1 MQSYNILTS
10 FRRCMTLLN
19 IAICLVLTW
28 LFIRTPQYAAQNAD
42 GIQFLQQMST
52 LPNPTWIFLFSL
64 AALFTLIVINEVYQY
79 GKNKWLD
86 PGNALVCW
94 LEIFLCLI
102 IIISLHFDYN
112 GLLLLVVVNLID
124 ELKGGR
130 RELFLAAMALLYLLT
145 SLDVMRTWFGLA
157 PILEYMAYY
166 RLETRQMMQSS
177 IGVLTSLNLILFVIY
192 MAILI
197 GKRTEENVEV
207 RKLNSEL
214 EHANSKL
221 SVLNDQLKAFAEE
234 SAHMAETKERN
245 RLAREIHDTLGHA
258 LTGIT
263 AGADACIQMLDV
275 SPEMARKQMELIA
288 STARDGMNEV
298 RRSVKALRP
307 DAVER
312 FQLSEAL
319 CKLCEN
325 MRATSGAQILL
336 KMDSS
341 GLRLS
346 PDEEDA
352 VYRIVQEGITN
363 AVRHG
368 KATKIWV
375 ELAGAW
381 RKLTV
386 VVRDNGAGCSEVKPG
401 FGLKHMQ
408 ERLRMLG
415 GTLSIDGTD
424 GFEIK
429 AIIPLRW
436 GDEL

>member
-19 IAICLVLTW
+19 IVICIMLTW
-28 LFIRTPQYAAQNAD
+28 LFIRTPQQAAQNAD
-42 GIQFLQQMST
+42 GIQVLQQMSA
-52 LPNPTWIFLFSL
+52 LPNPPWMFLISL
-64 AALFTLIVINEVYQY
+64 VALFALVILNEVRQC
-79 GKNKWLD
+79 KKIKWLG
-86 PGNALVCW
+86 PGNASVCW
-94 LEIFLCLI
+94 LEVFLCLI

-130 RELFLAAMALLYLLT
+130 RELFLVTMALLYLLT
-145 SLDVMRTWFGLA
+145 SLDVMRTWFGSA
-157 PILEYMAYY
+157 PISEYMAYY
-166 RLETRQMMQSS
+166 GLETRQMMQSS
-177 IGVLTSLNLILFVIY
+177 IGFMNSLNLILFVIY
-192 MAILI
+192 MVILI

-207 RKLNSEL
+207 RKLNREL
-214 EHANSKL
+214 EHANNKL
-221 SVLNDQLKAFAEE
+221 SILNDQLKAFAVE

-288 STARDGMNEV
+288 ATARDGMNEV

-325 MRATSGAQILL
+325 MRATSGAKILL

-346 PDEEDA
+346 PDEEDT

-363 AVRHG
+363 AIRHG
-368 KATKIWV
+368 KATQIWV
-375 ELAGAW
+375 ELTGAW

-386 VVRDNGAGCSEVKPG
+386 VVRDNGTGCCDVTLG
-401 FGLKHMQ
+401 FGLKHMR

-415 GTLSIDGTD
+415 GTLCIDGTD
-424 GFEIK
+424 GFKIEAK
-429 AIIPLRW
+429 IPLRW
-436 GDEL
+436 GDKL

>member
-1 MQSYNILTS
+1 
-10 FRRCMTLLN
+10 MTLLN

-28 LFIRTPQYAAQNAD
+28 LFIRTPQQAAQNAD
-42 GIQFLQQMST
+42 GIKFLQQMSA
-52 LPNPTWIFLFSL
+52 LPGPPLMFLFSL
-64 AALFTLIVINEVYQY
+64 AALFMLIVINEVSQY
-79 GKNKWLD
+79 GKSKLLE
-86 PGNALVCW
+86 PVKALVCW
-94 LEIFLCLI
+94 LEVFLCLI

-130 RELFLAAMALLYLLT
+130 RELFLATMAFLYLLT
-145 SLDVMRTWFGLA
+145 SLDVMRTWFDTA
-157 PILEYMAYY
+157 PVSEYMAYY
-166 RLETRQMMQSS
+166 GLETRQMMQSL
-177 IGVLTSLNLILFVIY
+177 IGFMTALNLILFVVY
-192 MAILI
+192 MVILI

-207 RKLNSEL
+207 RKLNREL
-214 EHANSKL
+214 EQANSKL
-221 SVLNDQLKAFAEE
+221 SVLNDQLKAFAAE

-288 STARDGMNEV
+288 KTERDGMNEV

-341 GLRLS
+341 DPRLS
-346 PDEEDA
+346 PDEEDT

-363 AVRHG
+363 AIRHG
-368 KATKIWV
+368 KATQVWV
-375 ELAGAW
+375 ELTGAW

-386 VVRDNGAGCSEVKPG
+386 VVRDNGTGCSEVTPG
-401 FGLKHMQ
+401 FGLRHMR

-424 GFEIK
+424 GFKIK
-429 AIIPLRW
+429 AVMPLRW

>member
-28 LFIRTPQYAAQNAD
+28 LFIRTPQHAAQNAD
-42 GIQFLQQMST
+42 GMQFLQQIST
-52 LPNPTWIFLFSL
+52 LPSPTWMFIFSL
-64 AALFTLIVINEVYQY
+64 AALFTLIVINEVRQY
-79 GKNKWLD
+79 DKNKWLE
-86 PGNALVCW
+86 PGKALVCW

-130 RELFLAAMALLYLLT
+130 RELFLATMVLLYLLT

-157 PILEYMAYY
+157 PISEYMAYY
-166 RLETRQMMQSS
+166 GLETRQMMKSA
-177 IGVLTSLNLILFVIY
+177 IGFMNALNLILFVVY
-192 MAILI
+192 MVILI

-207 RKLNSEL
+207 RKLNREL
-214 EHANSKL
+214 EQANSKL
-221 SVLNDQLKAFAEE
+221 SFLNDQLKAFAAE
-234 SAHMAETKERN
+234 SARMAETKERN

-288 STARDGMNEV
+288 ATARDGMNEV

-325 MRATSGAQILL
+325 MRATTGAQILL

-341 GLRLS
+341 DLHLS

-363 AVRHG
+363 AIRHG
-368 KATKIWV
+368 KATQVWV
-375 ELAGAW
+375 GLTGAW

-386 VVRDNGAGCSEVKPG
+386 AVRDNGTGCGEVKLG

-424 GFEIK
+424 GFEIE